1 MDEHDKLGL
10 EFAAEGVST
19 TAHGIATVGDAVGGL
34 IGSFGRLLAIAAPV
48 SAALGSLGG
57 ALTAH
62 KITEVAGAYEGVRNR
77 MAGTLNALGFSD
89 DFAEGLKVS
98 GEMLDQ
104 IYATAA
110 KLPGEAEDYIEV
122 FTNNL
127 PQLQSSLKGGLNE
140 YVDFS
145 NKYTAVAKSLQV
157 DTMQASM
164 DLQRMLQ
171 TGHGGAGLDVRTF
184 TKLLPYLHTLQGQ
197 AGLTAQSFNAMTDVK
212 RADLLAQSLKMLD
225 PMVANMANSWDAV
238 VGAVATAKRDLLRL
252 STEPLF
258 DAMKASMQTVADL
271 ILDSHGKLTTFGRL
285 VADIGTRISDH
296 IGGAMDRVNDAIE
309 TMSGKLEDARL
320 LLILGPQVGAAPPAW
335 VGRIDAIVDR
345 FMAAKDAAGGF
356 AAGMG
361 YGGSAS
367 KTSVGA
373 GAAMGGLAGAAL
385 THMLPGGA
393 LIGALIGPFMTTA
406 GAAVGSQFGGV
417 LEQAGIG
424 HILDEVGGWFGRL
437 KDPLMGVADGLAS
450 FLDNT
455 LGRLIDQF
463 SSDEVSTWFSAL
475 GDSIKN
481 VLTAL
486 GPFADAA
493 GALLGD
499 LMPIVGGALKVAAL
513 ALLGVIQGT
522 ADALGALTVVFR
534 DAHKA
539 LGGDFSGTVK
549 GQRGMDGDPNARAE
563 YRAADES
570 MGKATAALAAAGT
583 SISTAESQR
592 TGTFSKWLAS
602 FFDKTSDHA
611 AAGGRAAQKKHAVGN
626 TVQDFRGS
634 RFTIQ
639 QDFDKKFDPDRV
651 AVAFA
656 KDVERIGTKRLQSAF
671 EPLFGVS

>member
-1 MDEHDKLGL
+1 MDEKDTLGL
-10 EFAAEGVST
+10 EFAASGVQT
-19 TAHGIATVGDAVGGL
+19 TAHGIASVGDAVGGL

-62 KITEVAGAYEGVRNR
+62 KVTEIAGAYEGVRNR

-98 GEMLDQ
+98 AEMLDQ

-127 PQLQSSLKGGLNE
+127 PQLQSSLKGGLDE
-140 YVDFS
+140 YVNFS

-184 TKLLPYLHTLQGQ
+184 TKLLPYLHQIQGQ
-197 AGLTAQSFNAMTDVK
+197 AALTAQSFNAMTDVK
-212 RADLLAQSLKMLD
+212 RADLLGQSLKMLD
-225 PMVANMANSWDAV
+225 PMVSNMANSWDAV

-258 DAMKASMQTVADL
+258 DAMKASMQTISDL
-271 ILDSHGKLTTFGRL
+271 ILNSNGKLTTFGRL

-309 TMSGKLEDARL
+309 NMSAKLEDARL

-335 VGRIDAIVDR
+335 VQRVDTIVDR

-356 AAGMG
+356 AAGIG
-361 YGGSAS
+361 FGGAAS

-385 THMLPGGA
+385 TNMLPGGA
-393 LIGALIGPFMTTA
+393 IVGALLGPFLTTIGAGIGA
-406 GAAVGSQFGGV
+406 QFGGV

-424 HILDEVGGWFGRL
+424 RLLDQVGEWFTTL
-437 KDPLMGVADGLAS
+437 KGPLMGVADGLAS

-455 LGRLIDQF
+455 IGGLINQF
-463 SSDEVSTWFSAL
+463 DSDEVSGWFSML

-481 VLTAL
+481 VLSAI
-486 GPFADAA
+486 GPFADAF
-493 GALLGD
+493 GQFLGEM
-499 LMPIVGGALKVAAL
+499 MPLIGGTLKIVAL
-513 ALLGVIQGT
+513 AFVGAIQLA
-522 ADALGALTVVFR
+522 ADALGALTVVFK
-534 DAHKA
+534 DATKA
-539 LGGDFSGTVK
+539 IHGDFGGTVK
-549 GQRGMDGDPNARAE
+549 GQRGIGGDPNARAE
-563 YRAADES
+563 YRAVDDS
-570 MGKATAALAAAGT
+570 IGKATAGLANASAGLAA
-583 SISTAESQR
+583 SQQQHA
-592 TGTFSKWLAS
+592 GTFSKWLAG
-602 FFDKTSDHA
+602 FFDKSSEHTLARS
-611 AAGGRAAQKKHAVGN
+611 RAPQKHAVGN

-671 EPLFGVS
+671 EPLFGI